1 MAVVVGVVSLTVIG
15 CSAGDG
21 TETEAPKQQVSTDAP
36 VEKPT
41 EVVTEKASE
50 KPIEVVT
57 EKVTEAPETEVVT
70 EKATEAPETEKITE
84 TPETEVVTEKVTE
97 APETEVVTEKVT
109 EAPETKE
116 ETETEEEEETETEEE
131 YLTITEDTAA
141 LELKEES
148 DGSYTLT
155 AYAVPYVTYDNFEET
170 ESEASNNVKAK
181 KDEEEEVTATPY
193 FVNITLADNQRYI
206 YGEKLF
212 LTTTKGE
219 YAEDDTEVID
229 YTYQLLSQYTPD
241 DTLYSAMDTAWM
253 TTENGYANVSATEED
268 TITVNDREYTVI
280 KKEFD
285 RIAVV
290 PVTDETEVLE
300 ENITEAT
307 NTSVASHFV
316 IYDAFTNIGTEKA
329 PLMLEVEV
337 NDYGTR
343 EGNISVDASTL
354 EEALKR
360 VLISTEAP
368 DIAEVE
374 SAGTDSETE
383 VDDSVQVHLTASEE
397 TEVVSSETEK
407 VTEKKR
413 VG

>member
-21 TETEAPKQQVSTDAP
+21 TETEAPKQQVSTDVP

-41 EVVTEKASE
+41 EVVTEKATEKSTEVVTEKATE
-50 KPIEVVT
+50 KPTEVVT

-70 EKATEAPETEKITE
+70 EKATEAPETE
-84 TPETEVVTEKVTE
+84 VVTEKVTE

-109 EAPETKE
+109 EAP
-116 ETETEEEEETETEEE
+116 ETEEEEETETEEE

-170 ESEASNNVKAK
+170 ESEVSNNVKAK